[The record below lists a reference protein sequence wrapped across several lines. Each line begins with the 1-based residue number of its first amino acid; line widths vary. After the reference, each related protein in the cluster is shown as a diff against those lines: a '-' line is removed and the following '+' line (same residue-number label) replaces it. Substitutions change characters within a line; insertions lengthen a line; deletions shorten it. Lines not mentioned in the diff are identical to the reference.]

1 VPIRGLK
8 KLVRFAFAD
17 GGTVKSRVL
26 RSGMWAGLSE
36 VGLSVLGFVRSVVLA
51 RLLTPDIFGVM
62 ALAMVVVRAIET
74 FTRPGVAQAL
84 IARQQDF
91 DKACN
96 TAYTMLVVRG
106 FLLAAML
113 AAVAPWIGDFY
124 ESPTLPLMLQVLGG
138 VFILTGFRNI
148 NIIARQ
154 RELEF
159 RSLTYLAQVSAI
171 VGTIATIAI
180 AWWLRSVWALVAG
193 QLISAILG
201 AVLSYVFIPG
211 RPRFEFDREVARDL
225 MRYGKFITGSSMLL
239 YIATEID
246 TAVIGKVLGHAE
258 LGYYTV
264 AFTIVHMTTTQL
276 AKVAAGIM
284 MPAYS
289 KLQADLPA
297 LRNAYLRTLGL
308 VMFAVLP
315 ASLGLVLVAEP
326 LVRVVYGEKWLLAV
340 VPLQLLAVFGLFRS
354 LAAFTGYLF
363 EGIGQPKVAFTMA
376 GVRLAVLL
384 PLVVPAAL
392 YYGLPGVAITVTA
405 GMAAQWVVGLC
416 YLHRRLDIG
425 FGKILRTMW
434 QPLWT
439 AAFMG
444 LAAWGMM
451 RVVDANQVAG
461 LLATVGVA
469 AVVYLIPNVKMLL
482 ALKNGR
488 WN

>member
-1 VPIRGLK
+1 MK
-8 KLVRFAFAD
+8 KLVRFAFGE
-17 GGTVKSRVL
+17 GGSVKSRVL
-26 RSGMWAGLSE
+26 RSGMWAGMSE
-36 VGLSVLGFVRSVVLA
+36 VGTSVLGTVRSVVLA
-51 RLLTPDIFGVM
+51 RLLSPDIFGVM

-106 FLLAAML
+106 FLLAALL

-159 RSLTYLAQVSAI
+159 RSLTYLAQVSNI
-171 VGTIATIAI
+171 IGTIATIAI

-193 QLISAILG
+193 QLISAVLG

-384 PLVVPAAL
+384 PLVVPAAM
-392 YYGLPGVAITVTA
+392 YYGLPGVAITVIA

-416 YLHRRLDIG
+416 YLYKRLDIG

-434 QPLWT
+434 QPVWT
-439 AAFMG
+439 AAIMG

-451 RVVDANQVAG
+451 QVVDANQVAG
-461 LLATVGVA
+461 FLATVGVA
-469 AVVYLIPNVKMLL
+469 AVVYLMPNLKMLL

-488 WN
+488 WS